1 MDKINNKSLLSV
13 LCEPADTALA
23 IDNPANGAVIGYIP
37 VQSDTEIEEAIERSR
52 QAQGDWKRLTA
63 KERGSL
69 LYRWYE
75 LLMENQGDLARLMT
89 LEQGKPLAESMS
101 EVTYGASFIQ
111 WFAEEGKRAYGSTI
125 PGHTQDRRLVTIKQP
140 VGVAAAI
147 TPWNFPIAMIT
158 RKAAPALAAGC
169 SFIVKPANQT
179 PLSAYA
185 VAELA
190 WQAGIPKDVLQIVV
204 HHSPEKVGDIFTR
217 HPTIRKLSFTGSTRV
232 GRHLIAQSAETIKNT
247 SMELG
252 GNAPFIVFDDAD
264 IDQAVQGAIA
274 SKFRNAGQ
282 TCVCANRFYVH
293 DSIHDPFVSQFIEA
307 VKGLKVGDGLENG
320 IQIGPVIDPLA
331 KERILEKINLAV
343 EQGATIAAG
352 GTVLEGCFV
361 EPTVLTGVQQSMRFI
376 QEELFGPVAPILRFS
391 SDEELIQ
398 QANDTIYGLAAYF
411 YSRDINRIW
420 KVAEALEYG
429 MVGVNDGIISTELAP
444 FGGVKQSGFGREGG
458 QEGIE
463 EYLETKYLCFGSYSR

>member
-1 MDKINNKSLLSV
+1 MDKINNKSLLSI
-13 LCEPADTALA
+13 LCEPGDHALA
-23 IDNPANGAVIGYIP
+23 IDNPADGSVVGYIP
-37 VQSDTEIEEAIERSR
+37 VQSEAEIEECIEKSR
-52 QAQGDWKRLTA
+52 LAQKSWQKRPA
-63 KERGSL
+63 KERSSL

-75 LLMENQGDLARLMT
+75 LVMENQVDLARLMT
-89 LEQGKPLAESMS
+89 LEQGKPLPESMG
-101 EVTYGASFIQ
+101 EVAYGASFIQ
-111 WFAEEGKRAYGSTI
+111 WFAEEGKRAYGTTI
-125 PGHTQDRRLVTIKQP
+125 PGHTEDRRLMTIKQP

-190 WQAGIPKDVLQIVV
+190 RQAGIPEDVLQVVV
-204 HHSPEKVGDIFTR
+204 HHAPETVGDLFTH

-293 DSIHDPFVSQFIEA
+293 DDIYDQFVSQFIEA
-307 VKGLKVGDGLENG
+307 VRGLKVGNGLEEG
-320 IQIGPVIDPLA
+320 VQIGPVIDSLA
-331 KERILEKINLAV
+331 KERILEKVNLAV
-343 EQGATIAAG
+343 EQGATVATG
-352 GTVLEGCFV
+352 GKALNGCFV
-361 EPTVLTGVQQSMRFI
+361 EPTVLTDVQHSMSFI
-376 QEELFGPVAPILRFS
+376 QEELFGPVAPIVRFCT
-391 SDEELIQ
+391 DEELIQ

-420 KVAEALEYG
+420 KVAESLEYG
-429 MVGVNDGIISTELAP
+429 MVGINEGIISTELAP

-458 QEGIE
+458 QEGLE
-463 EYLETKYLCFGSYSR
+463 EYLETKYLCFGSIH